1 MVLTRFEYLRSDSE
15 RKLLIGQFDLTRQ
28 ISGTR
33 KPRHVRKPSSVADG
47 SRRIVYL
54 LKIGAKSFRDG
65 SQDICKDTESNL
77 GPFAGFKAEI
87 IQKQALFQF
96 RC

>member
-1 MVLTRFEYLRSDSE
+1 MVLVRFEYLRLVADWPI
-15 RKLLIGQFDLTRQ
+15 RLDKCQ

-33 KPRHVRKPSSVADG
+33 KPKHVRKPSSIADG
-47 SRRIVYL
+47 SRRNVYL

-77 GPFAGFKAEI
+77 GPFAGF
-87 IQKQALFQF
+87 
-96 RC
+96 